1 MSGNPLPMV
10 AGMLS
15 YQVTGW
21 CVGGRVFDSLNSEA
35 MLFTVLAAGLALTG
49 WLAWKQDEYS
59 AATSFAGRAYWV
71 AVVAIGVGGGSWLRF
86 KFAL

>member
-1 MSGNPLPMV
+1 MRGNPLPAV
-10 AGMLS
+10 AGMLG

-21 CVGGRVFDSLNSEA
+21 FMGGRVFDSLNSEA
-35 MLFTVLAAGLALTG
+35 MLFTFLASGLGVTG

-71 AVVAIGVGGGSWLRF
+71 ALVAIGTGFGVWLRL
-86 KFAL
+86 KFPL

>member
-21 CVGGRVFDSLNSEA
+21 FAGGRVFDSLNSEA
-35 MLFTVLAAGLALTG
+35 MLFTFLASGLGLTG
-49 WLAWKQDEYS
+49 WLAWKQDECS
-59 AATSFAGRAYWV
+59 ASTSLAGRAYWL
-71 AVVAIGVGGGSWLRF
+71 AVVAIGVGLGACLRF

>member
-1 MSGNPLPMV
+1 MTGNPLPLV

-21 CVGGRVFDSLNSEA
+21 ALGGRVLDSLNSEA
-35 MLFTVLAAGLALTG
+35 MIFTFLAAGLGITG

-59 AATSFAGRAYWV
+59 ATATLGGRAYWM
-71 AVVAIGVGGGSWLRF
+71 AVVAIGAGLGVWLRF
-86 KFAL
+86 KFPL